1 MQQLGA
7 GPFADREAA
16 DPFDEAEESLRKQGV
31 RRALDALPERERRIL
46 ELRFGF
52 DGEQHSL
59 DAIAHE
65 LGLSRERVRQL
76 ETTALAEL
84 APRLE
89 GVVET
94 LAENLAESA

>member
-1 MQQLGA
+1 
-7 GPFADREAA
+7 
-16 DPFDEAEESLRKQGV
+16 
-31 RRALDALPERERRIL
+31 
-46 ELRFGF
+46 
-52 DGEQHSL
+52 
-59 DAIAHE
+59 
-65 LGLSRERVRQL
+65 VRQL